1 MFFFLFFLFLCPLPS
16 AHSLSPAKSVLFN
29 GDTKILSLKKSSFKP
44 FPKIY
49 RPEVARWIIF
59 FSQDQSSY
67 MFLWLKRSY
76 RYFPLMENILQ
87 AKSLPKELVSMTLVE
102 SSLSSKAVSS
112 AQAVGYWQF
121 IKPTALR
128 FGLRINHWIDERQ
141 DFQKST
147 VAASEYLSFLYKEFE
162 DWLLVMA
169 AYNMGES
176 RLRRLIKKHQTKNF
190 WKLCK
195 KPDFPRETALY
206 VPKVLAAAYIVRK
219 PENYGVE
226 QFQVLSP
233 FDYDVF
239 YTPGGTDLKKMSLG
253 AKISLKELKAL
264 NPDLKTNILP
274 KFIPS
279 HSLRIPEGSGVLIS
293 KWLDKQ
299 AQAN

>member
-1 MFFFLFFLFLCPLPS
+1 MFLFLF
-16 AHSLSPAKSVLFN
+16 SLFAFTELYA
-29 GDTKILSLKKSSFKP
+29 DSLDSKRKKLLKENTNIPFSKKEAFKP

-49 RPEVARWIIF
+49 KPEVVKWILF
-59 FSQDQSSY
+59 FSQNRSSY
-67 MFLWLKRSY
+67 MRLWLKRSY
-76 RYFPLMENILQ
+76 RYFPLMESILQ
-87 AKSLPKELVSMTLVE
+87 TKSLPKELVSMTLIE
-102 SSLSSKAVSS
+102 SGLSSKAVSS

-128 FGLRINHWIDERQ
+128 FDLRVNHWIDERQ

-147 VAASEYLSFLYKEFE
+147 KAASEYLYVLYREFE

-176 RLRRLIKKHQTKNF
+176 RLRKLITKYQTKNF
-190 WKLCK
+190 WRLSK

-206 VPKVLAAAYIVRK
+206 VPKVLAAAYIVKK
-219 PENYGVE
+219 PENYGLE
-226 QFQVLSP
+226 QFQVLAP
-233 FDYDVF
+233 FDYDIF

-253 AKISLKELKAL
+253 AKISLKELKIL
-264 NPDLKTNILP
+264 NPDLKTNVLP
-274 KFIPS
+274 QFISS
-279 HSLRIPEGSGVLIS
+279 HSLRIPEGSGRLIS

>member
-1 MFFFLFFLFLCPLPS
+1 MFFFLFAFFLFSVAP
-16 AHSLSPAKSVLFN
+16 ANSLSNEQSAFFQRNTPSFQ
-29 GDTKILSLKKSSFKP
+29 KKDFKP

-49 RPEVARWIIF
+49 RPEVAKWIIF
-59 FSQDQSSY
+59 FSRSQSSY
-67 MFLWLKRSY
+67 MLLWLKRSY

-87 AKSLPKELVSMTLVE
+87 SKSLPKELVSMTLVE

-128 FGLRINHWIDERQ
+128 FGLRVNHWIDERQ

-147 VAASEYLSFLYKEFE
+147 RAASEYLSFLYGEFE

-169 AYNMGES
+169 AYNMGEN

-190 WKLCK
+190 WKLSK

-206 VPKVLAAAYIVRK
+206 VPKVLAASYIVRR
-219 PENYGVE
+219 PENYGLE

-233 FDYDVF
+233 FDYDIF
-239 YTPGGTDLKKMSLG
+239 YTPGGTDLRKLSLG
-253 AKISLKELKAL
+253 ARISLKELKTL
-264 NPDLKTNILP
+264 NPDLKANILP
-274 KFIPS
+274 KFISS
-279 HSLRIPEGSGVLIS
+279 HSLRIPKGSGVHVS

-299 AQAN
+299 VQAH